1 VSAELF
7 QFATL
12 ALLAATLGA
21 GLLCYRA
28 LSRRSSSE
36 ARFDQLEKGLERLE
50 RTFQAELGRNRE
62 ELAGSFRLFGESVQK
77 RMVEIA
83 SLQKGQLEG
92 FALQIGNLT
101 ASNEGR
107 LDKLRETVELRLK
120 WLQEDNA
127 KKLDQMRATVD
138 EKLHETLE
146 KRLGESFKQVS
157 GQLEQVHRG
166 LGEMQTLAAGVG
178 DLKKVLSNIKTRG
191 TLGEV
196 QLHNLLE
203 QILTPDQY
211 AANVATK
218 PGSEARVEFA
228 VRLPGRDD
236 KPLWLPIDAKFPQED
251 FLRIIEAQE
260 QGNPGTLLEANRQFD
275 RTVVGMAKLICDKYL
290 APPNTTDFGVM
301 FLVNEASY
309 ATVLSR
315 PGLFDTLLRDHKVIV
330 AGPTTIAALLSSL
343 SLGFRTLTIEKRS
356 SEVWRLL
363 GAIKT
368 EFLTFGTLLEK
379 TRKKLD
385 EASSSIDIAAT
396 RTRRIQKKMQGIEE
410 LPAPEANQ
418 MLGIELVP
426 ERVEGELL
434 GVEQQVT
441 AELDEL
447 DWFTEGDEV
456 K

>member
-1 VSAELF
+1 VNSILF
-7 QFATL
+7 QSATL
-12 ALLAATLGA
+12 LLLAATLA
-21 GLLCYRA
+21 VALLCYRA
-28 LSRRSSSE
+28 LQRRSSAE
-36 ARFDQLEKGLERLE
+36 ARFEVLEKGLERLE

-62 ELAGSFRLFGESVQK
+62 ELSGNFRSFGEAVQK
-77 RMVEIA
+77 RMLEIA

-92 FALQIGNLT
+92 FAQQIGTLT
-101 ASNEGR
+101 ASNEQR
-107 LDKLRETVELRLK
+107 MDKLRETVELRLK

-211 AANVATK
+211 ASNVATK
-218 PGSEARVEFA
+218 PGSDARVEFA

-251 FLRIIEAQE
+251 FLRIVEAQE
-260 QGNPGTLLEANRQFD
+260 QGNLSALAEANKQFD

-290 APPNTTDFGVM
+290 SPPHTTDFGVM

-315 PGLFDTLLRDHKVIV
+315 PGLFDTILRDHKVIV

-368 EFLTFGTLLEK
+368 EFMTFGKLLER
-379 TRKKLD
+379 TRTKLD
-385 EASSSIDIAAT
+385 EAASSIDTAT
-396 RTRRIQKKMQGIEE
+396 ARTRRIQKKMQGIEE
-410 LPAPEANQ
+410 LPVPEAAE
-418 MLGIELVP
+418 MLGIEQLP
-426 ERVEGELL
+426 DAVEVSELEWL
-434 GVEQQVT
+434 
-441 AELDEL
+441 
-447 DWFTEGDEV
+447 DEV

>member
-1 VSAELF
+1 MSGDLF
-7 QFATL
+7 QWAVL
-12 ALLAATLGA
+12 LLLAATLA
-21 GLLCYRA
+21 VA
-28 LSRRSSSE
+28 LSCYLRLRRGSSSE
-36 ARFDQLEKGLERLE
+36 AGFDRLEKGLERLE

-62 ELAGSFRLFGESVQK
+62 ELAGSLRLFGDALLK

-92 FALQIGNLT
+92 FSQQLGNLT
-101 ASNEGR
+101 ASNEQR

-127 KKLDQMRATVD
+127 KKLEQMRATVD

-157 GQLEQVHRG
+157 GQLEQVHKG
-166 LGEMQTLAAGVG
+166 LGEMQSLAAGVG

-211 AANVATK
+211 GANVATK
-218 PGSEARVEFA
+218 PGSDARVEFA

-251 FLRIIEAQE
+251 YLRLVEAQE
-260 QGNPGTLLEANRQFD
+260 QGDQGAILEATRQLD
-275 RTVVGMAKLICDKYL
+275 KTVAGMAKLICDKYL
-290 APPNTTDFGVM
+290 APPDTTDFAVM
-301 FLVNEASY
+301 FLANEASY

-315 PGLFDTLLRDHKVIV
+315 PGLFDGILRDHKVIV

-356 SEVWRLL
+356 SDVWRLL
-363 GAIKT
+363 GAIKS
-368 EFLTFGTLLEK
+368 EFQTFGVLLEK

-385 EASSSIDIAAT
+385 EASSSIDSAAV
-396 RTRRIQKKMQGIEE
+396 RTRRIQRKMQGIEQ
-410 LPAPEANQ
+410 LPAAEAD
-418 MLGIELVP
+418 
-426 ERVEGELL
+426 LL
-434 GVEQQVT
+434 LDMETEVVSIT
-441 AELDEL
+441 RIAELGCEDE
-447 DWFTEGDEV
+447 T
-456 K
+456 KS

>member
-1 VSAELF
+1 MSPYLF
-7 QFATL
+7 QSITL
-12 ALLAATLGA
+12 LLLAATLA
-21 GLLCYRA
+21 VALLCYLNLRH
-28 LSRRSSSE
+28 RSSSE
-36 ARFDQLEKGLERLE
+36 SRFDQMEKGLERLE
-50 RTFQAELGRNRE
+50 RMFQAELGRNRE
-62 ELAGSFRLFGESVQK
+62 ELGGSLRLFGEAVQK
-77 RMVEIA
+77 RMVDIA

-92 FALQIGNLT
+92 FTQQLGSLT
-101 ASNEGR
+101 ASNEQR
-107 LDKLRETVELRLK
+107 LDKLRETVDLRLK

-157 GQLEQVHRG
+157 GQLEQVHKG
-166 LGEMQTLAAGVG
+166 LGEMQSLAAGVG

-211 AANVATK
+211 GVNVATK
-218 PGSEARVEFA
+218 PGSDARVEFA

-251 FLRIIEAQE
+251 YLRLLDAQE
-260 QGNPGTLLEANRQFD
+260 QGNQAAVLEATRQLD
-275 RTVVGMAKLICDKYL
+275 KTVLGMAKLICDKYL
-290 APPNTTDFGVM
+290 SPPDTTDFAVM
-301 FLVNEASY
+301 FLVNEGSY

-315 PGLFDTLLRDHKVIV
+315 PGLFDTILRDHKVIV

-343 SLGFRTLTIEKRS
+343 SLGFKTLTIEKRS
-356 SEVWRLL
+356 SDVWRLL

-368 EFLTFGTLLEK
+368 EFMTFGTLLDK

-385 EASSSIDIAAT
+385 EASTSIDTAAA
-396 RTRRIQKKMQGIEE
+396 RTRRIQKKMQGIEQ
-410 LPAPEANQ
+410 LPAQEADGL
-418 MLGIELVP
+418 LGIEIAALP
-426 ERVEGELL
+426 DSE
-434 GVEQQVT
+434 VT
-441 AELDEL
+441 DLI
-447 DWFTEGDEV
+447 WIDEV

>member
-1 VSAELF
+1 MTDHLF
-7 QFATL
+7 QFITILLLVATL
-12 ALLAATLGA
+12 SVA
-21 GLLCYRA
+21 LLCY
-28 LSRRSSSE
+28 LNLKRRSSSE
-36 ARFDQLEKGLERLE
+36 SRFDQLEKGLERLE
-50 RTFQAELGRNRE
+50 RMFQAELGRNRE
-62 ELAGSFRLFGESVQK
+62 ELSGSLRLFGDAVQK

-92 FALQIGNLT
+92 FTLQLGSLT
-101 ASNEGR
+101 ASNEQR

-157 GQLEQVHRG
+157 GQLEQVHKG
-166 LGEMQTLAAGVG
+166 LGEMQSLAAGVG

-211 AANVATK
+211 GSNVATK
-218 PGSEARVEFA
+218 PGSDARVEFA
-228 VRLPGRDD
+228 VRLPGRGD

-251 FLRIIEAQE
+251 YLRLLEAQE
-260 QGNPGTLLEANRQFD
+260 QGNQMAVQEATRQLD
-275 RTVVGMAKLICDKYL
+275 KTVLAMAKLICDKYIS
-290 APPNTTDFGVM
+290 PPDTTDFAVM
-301 FLVNEASY
+301 FLVNEGSY

-315 PGLFDTLLRDHKVIV
+315 PGLFDTILREHKVIV

-343 SLGFRTLTIEKRS
+343 SLGFKTLTIEKRS
-356 SEVWRLL
+356 SDVWRLL

-368 EFLTFGTLLEK
+368 EFMNFGTLLDK

-385 EASSSIDIAAT
+385 EASSSIDTAAT

-410 LPAPEANQ
+410 LPEIEANDL
-418 MLGIELVP
+418 LGIEMVSLS
-426 ERVEGELL
+426 EVEAE
-434 GVEQQVT
+434 VT
-441 AELDEL
+441 DLIWIE
-447 DWFTEGDEV
+447 EV

>member
-1 VSAELF
+1 MSGDLF
-7 QFATL
+7 QFAAL
-12 ALLAATLGA
+12 ALLAASVAL

-28 LSRRSSSE
+28 LLRRSSSE
-36 ARFDQLEKGLERLE
+36 ARFDLLEKGLERLE
-50 RTFQAELGRNRE
+50 RTFQAEMGRNRE
-62 ELAGSFRLFGESVQK
+62 ELTGNLRSFGEALQK
-77 RMVEIA
+77 RMLEIA
-83 SLQKGQLEG
+83 ALQKGQLEG
-92 FALQIGNLT
+92 FAQQMGSLT

-107 LDKLRETVELRLK
+107 MDKLRETVELRLK

-127 KKLDQMRATVD
+127 KKLEQMRATVD

-157 GQLEQVHRG
+157 GQLEQVHKG

-211 AANVATK
+211 LANVATK
-218 PGSEARVEFA
+218 PGSDARVEFA
-228 VRLPGRDD
+228 IRLPGRDD

-251 FLRIIEAQE
+251 FLRIVEAQE
-260 QGNPGTLLEANRQFD
+260 SGNQAALLEANRQFD
-275 RTVVGMAKLICDKYL
+275 RTVAGMARLICDKYL
-290 APPNTTDFGVM
+290 SPPDTTDFAVM

-343 SLGFRTLTIEKRS
+343 SLGFKTLSIEKRS

-368 EFLTFGTLLEK
+368 EFMTFGTLLDK

-385 EASSSIDIAAT
+385 EAASSIDAAAT

-410 LPAPEANQ
+410 LPAPEADAL
-418 MLGIELVP
+418 LGIGQTPEPFEASEVSEL
-426 ERVEGELL
+426 E
-434 GVEQQVT
+434 
-441 AELDEL
+441 
-447 DWFTEGDEV
+447 WFDEV

>member
-1 VSAELF
+1 MSDELF
-7 QFATL
+7 RFITL
-12 ALLAATLGA
+12 ALLTATCAASLF
-21 GLLCYRA
+21 CY
-28 LSRRSSSE
+28 LSLRRRSVSQ
-36 ARFDQLEKGLERLE
+36 ARFDSLEKGLERLE
-50 RTFQAELGRNRE
+50 RTFQAELGRNRD
-62 ELAGSFRLFGESVQK
+62 ELSGSLRLFGDAVQK
-77 RMVEIA
+77 RMMDIA

-92 FALQIGNLT
+92 FTQQLGSLT
-101 ASNEGR
+101 ASNEQR

-157 GQLEQVHRG
+157 GQLEQVHKG
-166 LGEMQTLAAGVG
+166 LGEMQSLAAGVG

-211 AANVATK
+211 GANVATK
-218 PGSEARVEFA
+218 PGSDARVEFA
-228 VRLPGRDD
+228 IRLPGRDD

-251 FLRIIEAQE
+251 YLRLVEAQDL
-260 QGNPGTLLEANRQFD
+260 GNQAAVQEATRQLD
-275 RTVVGMAKLICDKYL
+275 KTVIGMAKLISDKYVS
-290 APPNTTDFGVM
+290 PPDTTDFAVM

-315 PGLFDTLLRDHKVIV
+315 PGLFDTILRDHKVIV

-343 SLGFRTLTIEKRS
+343 SLGFKTLTIEKRS
-356 SEVWRLL
+356 SDVWRLL

-368 EFLTFGTLLEK
+368 EFTTFGTLLEK

-385 EASSSIDIAAT
+385 EASSSIDTAAV
-396 RTRRIQKKMQGIEE
+396 RTRRIQRKMQGIEQ
-410 LPAPEANQ
+410 LPASEADAL
-418 MLGIELVP
+418 LGIESANLP
-426 ERVEGELL
+426 EAEVTELIWFDEG
-434 GVEQQVT
+434 
-441 AELDEL
+441 
-447 DWFTEGDEV
+447 

>member
-1 VSAELF
+1 MNPELF
-7 QFATL
+7 QLTAIIL
-12 ALLAATLGA
+12 LLAILAVALF
-21 GLLCYRA
+21 CWRA
-28 LSRRSSSE
+28 LKGRE
-36 ARFDQLEKGLERLE
+36 TGAARFDQLEKGLERLE
-50 RTFQAELGRNRE
+50 RMFQAELSRNRE
-62 ELAGSFRLFGESVQK
+62 ELGANLGRFGEAVQK

-83 SLQKGQLEG
+83 TLQKGQLDG
-92 FALQIGNLT
+92 FAQQMGTLT
-101 ASNEGR
+101 ASNEQR
-107 LDKLRETVELRLK
+107 LEKLRETVEVRLK

-127 KKLDQMRATVD
+127 RKLDQMRATVD

-146 KRLGESFKQVS
+146 KRLGESFQQVS
-157 GQLEQVHRG
+157 GQLEQVHKG
-166 LGEMQTLAAGVG
+166 LGEMQNLAAGVG
-178 DLKKVLSNIKTRG
+178 DLKKVLSNVKTRG

-211 AANVATK
+211 AVNVATK
-218 PGSEARVEFA
+218 PGSDARVEFA

-236 KPLWLPIDAKFPQED
+236 QPLWLPIDAKFPQED
-251 FLRIIEAQE
+251 YLRIVEAQE
-260 QGNPGTLLEANRQFD
+260 QVNQATLLEANRQFD

-290 APPNTTDFGVM
+290 APPSTTDFAVM

-315 PGLFDTLLRDHKVIV
+315 PGLFDSILREYKVIV

-343 SLGFRTLTIEKRS
+343 SLGFRTLTIEKRT

-368 EFLTFGTLLEK
+368 EFSTFGTLLDK

-385 EASSSIDIAAT
+385 EASSSIDTAAT

-410 LPAPEANQ
+410 LPATES
-418 MLGIELVP
+418 
-426 ERVEGELL
+426 RELL
-434 GVEQQVT
+434 GRDLKELPEESEDVWTRLEDGGPT
-441 AELDEL
+441 A
-447 DWFTEGDEV
+447 
-456 K
+456 

>member
-1 VSAELF
+1 MSPALF

-12 ALLAATLGA
+12 ALLGATLGVA
-21 GLLCYRA
+21 LLCYRT
-28 LSRRSSSE
+28 LSRRSSSQ

-50 RTFQAELGRNRE
+50 RTFQGELGRNRE
-62 ELAGSFRLFGESVQK
+62 ELAGNLRCFGEAVQK
-77 RMVEIA
+77 RMLEIA
-83 SLQKGQLEG
+83 ALQKGQLEG
-92 FALQIGNLT
+92 FAQQIGSLT
-101 ASNEGR
+101 ASNEAR
-107 LDKLRETVELRLK
+107 MDKLRETVELRLK

-127 KKLDQMRATVD
+127 KKLEQMRATVD

-146 KRLGESFKQVS
+146 KRLGASFKQVS

-166 LGEMQTLAAGVG
+166 LGEMQSLAAGVG

-211 AANVATK
+211 TSNVATK
-218 PGSEARVEFA
+218 PGSDARVEFA

-251 FLRIIEAQE
+251 FLRIVEAQE
-260 QGNPGTLLEANRQFD
+260 QGNQAALSEANRLFD
-275 RTVVGMAKLICDKYL
+275 RTVLGMAKLICDKYL
-290 APPNTTDFGVM
+290 APPHTTDFAVM

-315 PGLFDTLLRDHKVIV
+315 PGLFDTLLRDHKVII

-343 SLGFRTLTIEKRS
+343 SLGFRTLSIEKRS

-363 GAIKT
+363 SAIKT
-368 EFLTFGTLLEK
+368 EFLNFGTLLDK

-385 EASSSIDIAAT
+385 EASSSIDTAAT

-410 LPAPEANQ
+410 LPAAEADGL
-418 MLGIELVP
+418 LGIERLP
-426 ERVEGELL
+426 EALELTEL
-434 GVEQQVT
+434 GWE
-441 AELDEL
+441 
-447 DWFTEGDEV
+447 DEV
-456 K
+456 R

>member
-1 VSAELF
+1 MSADLF
-7 QFATL
+7 QFLTLLLLAVTL
-12 ALLAATLGA
+12 ALAA
-21 GLLCYRA
+21 LCYRSI
-28 LSRRSSSE
+28 LRRFSNE
-36 ARFDQLEKGLERLE
+36 ARFDLLEKGLERLE
-50 RTFQAELGRNRE
+50 RMFQAELGRNRE
-62 ELAGSFRLFGESVQK
+62 ELAASLRLFGDAVQK

-92 FALQIGNLT
+92 FTQQLGSLT
-101 ASNEGR
+101 ASNEQR

-211 AANVATK
+211 TANVATK
-218 PGSEARVEFA
+218 PGSDARVEFA

-251 FLRIIEAQE
+251 YLRMVEAQE
-260 QGNPGTLLEANRQFD
+260 QGNPAAFGEATRQFD
-275 RTVVGMAKLICDKYL
+275 KTVVAMAKLICDKYIS
-290 APPNTTDFGVM
+290 PPNTTDFAVM

-315 PGLFDTLLRDHKVIV
+315 PGLFDTMLRDHKVIV

-368 EFLTFGTLLEK
+368 EFLMFGTLLDR

-385 EASSSIDIAAT
+385 EASSSIDTAAT
-396 RTRRIQKKMQGIEE
+396 RTRRIQKKMQGIEQ
-410 LPAPEANQ
+410 LPASEA
-418 MLGIELVP
+418 E
-426 ERVEGELL
+426 ELL
-434 GVEQQVT
+434 GVEKT
-441 AELDEL
+441 PDPEIAELL
-447 DWFTEGDEV
+447 LMDEV

>member
-1 VSAELF
+1 MSSDLF

-12 ALLAATLGA
+12 LLLIATLGVA
-21 GLLCYRA
+21 LLCYRA
-28 LSRRSSSE
+28 LSKRSSGE

-50 RTFQAELGRNRE
+50 RMFQAEMGRNRE
-62 ELAGSFRLFGESVQK
+62 EMTGNFQNFGEAVQK

-83 SLQKGQLEG
+83 SLQKAQLDG
-92 FALQIGNLT
+92 FAQQMATLT
-101 ASNEGR
+101 TSNEQR

-120 WLQEDNA
+120 WLQEDNG

-157 GQLEQVHRG
+157 GQLEQVHKG
-166 LGEMQTLAAGVG
+166 LGEMQHLAAGVG

-191 TLGEV
+191 TMGEV

-218 PGSEARVEFA
+218 PGSDARVEFA
-228 VRLPGRDD
+228 IRLPGRDD
-236 KPLWLPIDAKFPQED
+236 KPLWLPLDAKFPQED
-251 FLRIIEAQE
+251 YLRIVEAQE
-260 QGNPGTLLEANRQFD
+260 HGNQAALLEANKQFD
-275 RTVVGMAKLICDKYL
+275 RTVVNMAKLICDKYI
-290 APPNTTDFGVM
+290 APPATTDFAVM

-315 PGLFDTLLRDHKVIV
+315 PGLFDTILREHKVIV

-343 SLGFRTLTIEKRS
+343 SLGFRTLSIEKRS

-368 EFLTFGTLLEK
+368 EFMAFGTLLEK

-385 EASSSIDIAAT
+385 EASSSIDTAAS

-410 LPAPEANQ
+410 LPAPEAEEVLE
-418 MLGIELVP
+418 LGLKDAETSALWP
-426 ERVEGELL
+426 E
-434 GVEQQVT
+434 
-441 AELDEL
+441 
-447 DWFTEGDEV
+447 EV
-456 K
+456 D

>member
-1 VSAELF
+1 MNGNLF
-7 QFATL
+7 QLITLLLLSATL
-12 ALLAATLGA
+12 AVSLFCYLA
-21 GLLCYRA
+21 
-28 LSRRSSSE
+28 SRRSSSRE

-50 RTFQAELGRNRE
+50 RMFQGELGRNRE
-62 ELAGSFRLFGESVQK
+62 ELAGSVRLFGDTVQK
-77 RMVEIA
+77 RMLDIA

-92 FALQIGNLT
+92 FTLQLGTLT
-101 ASNEGR
+101 SSNEQR

-127 KKLDQMRATVD
+127 KKLEQMRATVD

-157 GQLEQVHRG
+157 GQLEQVHKG
-166 LGEMQTLAAGVG
+166 LGEMQSLAAGVG

-211 AANVATK
+211 GANVATK

-236 KPLWLPIDAKFPQED
+236 RPLWLPIDAKFPQED
-251 FLRIIEAQE
+251 YLRLVEAQE
-260 QGNPGTLLEANRQFD
+260 QGNQAAVLEATRQLD
-275 RTVVGMAKLICDKYL
+275 KTVIGMAKLICDKYIS
-290 APPNTTDFGVM
+290 PPDTTDFAVM

-315 PGLFDTLLRDHKVIV
+315 PGLFDTILRDHKVIV

-343 SLGFRTLTIEKRS
+343 SLGFKTLTIEKRS
-356 SEVWRLL
+356 SDVWRLL

-368 EFLTFGTLLEK
+368 EFMTFGTLLEK

-385 EASSSIDIAAT
+385 EASSSIDTAAT
-396 RTRRIQKKMQGIEE
+396 RTRRIQRKMQGIEQ
-410 LPAPEANQ
+410 LPAQEADAL
-418 MLGIELVP
+418 LGIEMEAVP
-426 ERVEGELL
+426 EAEITELL
-434 GVEQQVT
+434 
-441 AELDEL
+441 
-447 DWFTEGDEV
+447 WFDEV

>member
-1 VSAELF
+1 MSGDPIQLVALLLIA
-7 QFATL
+7 ATL
-12 ALLAATLGA
+12 ALA
-21 GLLCYRA
+21 LLCYRC
-28 LSRRSSSE
+28 LRRPSVDQ

-50 RTFQAELGRNRE
+50 RMFQSELGRNRE
-62 ELAGSFRLFGESVQK
+62 ELAGTLRAFADAVQK

-92 FALQIGNLT
+92 FARELGNLT
-101 ASNEGR
+101 ASNELR
-107 LDKLRETVELRLK
+107 LDKLRETVEVRLK

-127 KKLDQMRATVD
+127 RKLEQMRATVD

-146 KRLGESFKQVS
+146 RRLGESFKQVS
-157 GQLEQVHRG
+157 GQLEQVHKG

-218 PGSEARVEFA
+218 PGSDARVEFA

-251 FLRIIEAQE
+251 YLRLVEAQE
-260 QGNPGTLLEANRQFD
+260 TGNQAAVAEATRQLD
-275 RTVVGMAKLICDKYL
+275 RTVLGMAKLICDKYIS
-290 APPNTTDFGVM
+290 PPDTTDFAVM

-315 PGLFDTLLRDHKVIV
+315 PGLFDAILRDHKVIV

-356 SEVWRLL
+356 SDVWRLL
-363 GAIKT
+363 GAIKN
-368 EFLTFGTLLEK
+368 EFATFGTLLDK

-385 EASSSIDIAAT
+385 EASSSIDTASA
-396 RTRRIQKKMQGIEE
+396 RTRRIQKKMQGIEQ
-410 LPAPEANQ
+410 LPALQADA
-418 MLGIELVP
+418 
-426 ERVEGELL
+426 LL
-434 GVEQQVT
+434 GLKLDGPT
-441 AELDEL
+441 AEE
-447 DWFTEGDEV
+447 ESEV
-456 K
+456 PWVEEVSS

>member
-1 VSAELF
+1 MSGDLF
-7 QFATL
+7 QWAVL
-12 ALLAATLGA
+12 LLLAATLA
-21 GLLCYRA
+21 VA
-28 LSRRSSSE
+28 LSCYLRLRRGSSSE
-36 ARFDQLEKGLERLE
+36 AGFDRLEKGLERLE

-62 ELAGSFRLFGESVQK
+62 ELSGSLRLFGDALLK

-92 FALQIGNLT
+92 FSQQLGNLT
-101 ASNEGR
+101 ASNEQR

-127 KKLDQMRATVD
+127 KKLEQMRATVD

-157 GQLEQVHRG
+157 GQLEQVHKG
-166 LGEMQTLAAGVG
+166 LGEMQSLAAGVG

-211 AANVATK
+211 GANVATK
-218 PGSEARVEFA
+218 PGSDARVEFA

-251 FLRIIEAQE
+251 YLRLVEAQE
-260 QGNPGTLLEANRQFD
+260 QGDQGAILEATRQLD
-275 RTVVGMAKLICDKYL
+275 KTVAGMAKLICDKYL
-290 APPNTTDFGVM
+290 APPDTTDFAVM
-301 FLVNEASY
+301 FLANEASY

-315 PGLFDTLLRDHKVIV
+315 PGLFDGILRDHKVIV

-356 SEVWRLL
+356 SDVWRLL
-363 GAIKT
+363 GAIKS
-368 EFLTFGTLLEK
+368 EFQTFGVLLEK

-385 EASSSIDIAAT
+385 EASSSIDSAAV
-396 RTRRIQKKMQGIEE
+396 RTRRIQRKMQGIEQ
-410 LPAPEANQ
+410 LPAAEAD
-418 MLGIELVP
+418 
-426 ERVEGELL
+426 LL
-434 GVEQQVT
+434 LDMETEVVSIT
-441 AELDEL
+441 RIAELGCEDE
-447 DWFTEGDEV
+447 T
-456 K
+456 KS

>member
-1 VSAELF
+1 MTPELF
-7 QFATL
+7 QTL
-12 ALLAATLGA
+12 TLLLLAATCIV
-21 GLLCYRA
+21 GLLCLRA
-28 LSRRSSSE
+28 LSRRGSGE
-36 ARFDQLEKGLERLE
+36 HRFDHLEKGLERLE
-50 RTFQAELGRNRE
+50 RMFQTEMGRNRE
-62 ELAGSFRLFGESVQK
+62 EQSGNLRQFADAVQK

-83 SLQKGQLEG
+83 SLQKAQLDG
-92 FALQIGNLT
+92 FAQQMGALT
-101 ASNEGR
+101 TSNEQR

-157 GQLEQVHRG
+157 GQLEQVHKG

-178 DLKKVLSNIKTRG
+178 DLKRVLANVKTRG
-191 TLGEV
+191 TMGEV

-218 PGSEARVEFA
+218 PGSDARVEFA

-251 FLRIIEAQE
+251 YLRIVEAQE
-260 QGNPGTLLEANRQFD
+260 QGNPVAIQEATRQLD
-275 RTVVGMAKLICDKYL
+275 RTVLGMAKLICDKYID
-290 APPNTTDFGVM
+290 PPSTTDFAVM

-315 PGLFDTLLRDHKVIV
+315 PGLFDTMLRDYKVIV

-368 EFLTFGTLLEK
+368 EFLTFGTLLDK

-385 EASSSIDIAAT
+385 EASSSIDTAAT

-410 LPAPEANQ
+410 LPMDEANEL
-418 MLGIELVP
+418 LGIELKSEVIGQ
-426 ERVEGELL
+426 EEDT
-434 GVEQQVT
+434 T
-441 AELDEL
+441 A
-447 DWFTEGDEV
+447 
-456 K
+456 

>member
-1 VSAELF
+1 VNSTLF
-7 QFATL
+7 QSATL
-12 ALLAATLGA
+12 LLLAATLA
-21 GLLCYRA
+21 VALLCYRA
-28 LSRRSSSE
+28 LLRRSSAA
-36 ARFDQLEKGLERLE
+36 ARFEVLEKGLERLE

-62 ELAGSFRLFGESVQK
+62 ELAGNFRSFGEAVQK
-77 RMVEIA
+77 RMLEIA

-92 FALQIGNLT
+92 FAQQMGTLT
-101 ASNEGR
+101 ASNEQR
-107 LDKLRETVELRLK
+107 MDKLRETVELRLK

-166 LGEMQTLAAGVG
+166 LGEMRELAAGVG

-211 AANVATK
+211 ASNVATK
-218 PGSEARVEFA
+218 PGSDARVEFA

-251 FLRIIEAQE
+251 FLRIVEAQE
-260 QGNPGTLLEANRQFD
+260 QGNQTALAEANKQFD
-275 RTVVGMAKLICDKYL
+275 RTVVNMAKLICDKYL
-290 APPNTTDFGVM
+290 SPPHTTDFGVM

-315 PGLFDTLLRDHKVIV
+315 PGLFDTMLRDHKVIV

-368 EFLTFGTLLEK
+368 EFMTFGKLLERTK
-379 TRKKLD
+379 TKLD
-385 EASSSIDIAAT
+385 EAASSIDTAAT

-410 LPAPEANQ
+410 LPVAEAAE
-418 MLGIELVP
+418 MLGIEQLP
-426 ERVEGELL
+426 EVAEVSELEWL
-434 GVEQQVT
+434 E
-441 AELDEL
+441 
-447 DWFTEGDEV
+447 EV

>member
-1 VSAELF
+1 MTPELF
-7 QFATL
+7 QLISLVLLMAIL
-12 ALLAATLGA
+12 AVA
-21 GLLCYRA
+21 LCCWRA
-28 LSRRSSSE
+28 LNRRALAE
-36 ARFDQLEKGLERLE
+36 ARFEQLEKGLERLE

-62 ELAGSFRLFGESVQK
+62 ELSANFVRFGEAVQK

-83 SLQKGQLEG
+83 TLQKGQLDG
-92 FALQIGNLT
+92 FTQQMGTLT
-101 ASNEGR
+101 ASNEQR
-107 LDKLRETVELRLK
+107 LDKLRETLEVRLK

-127 KKLDQMRATVD
+127 RKLDQMRATVD

-146 KRLGESFKQVS
+146 KRLGDSFKQVS
-157 GQLEQVHRG
+157 GQLEQVHKG
-166 LGEMQTLAAGVG
+166 LGEMQNLAAGVG
-178 DLKKVLSNIKTRG
+178 DLKKVLANVKTRG

-211 AANVATK
+211 AVNVATK
-218 PGSEARVEFA
+218 PGSDARVEFA
-228 VRLPGRDD
+228 IRLPGRDD
-236 KPLWLPIDAKFPQED
+236 QPLWLPVDAKFPQED
-251 FLRIIEAQE
+251 YLRLVEAQE
-260 QGNPGTLLEANRQFD
+260 LGNPVAVLEAHKQFD

-290 APPNTTDFGVM
+290 APPGTTDFAVM

-315 PGLFDTLLRDHKVIV
+315 PGLFDAILREHKVIV

-368 EFLTFGTLLEK
+368 EFMTFGTLLEK

-385 EASSSIDIAAT
+385 EASSSIDSAAT

-410 LPAPEANQ
+410 LPATESYRI
-418 MLGIELVP
+418 LG
-426 ERVEGELL
+426 EGEREGQPDPADLL
-434 GVEQQVT
+434 LE
-441 AELDEL
+441 ELD
-447 DWFTEGDEV
+447 
-456 K
+456 